1 MTISETQY
9 HAYADAF
16 SERVSAVVESAS
28 QLSAFS
34 ARLAAANL
42 TADRIVTTGDLA
54 GLPILSKDDVL
65 ELQRATPPFGGM
77 LAPGADVSRIFQSPG
92 PLYEPQL
99 SGVDPWR
106 WAPALRAAGFGETDT
121 VLNCFGYHLS
131 PAGAM
136 FDEGS
141 RAVGASVVP
150 AGIGSGDL
158 QARAICDLPIT
169 AYTGLPSYLKALID
183 KYETL
188 GFERIRWTIER
199 AVVTAEPLPDS
210 LRAELNTYVPVV
222 KMAYG
227 TAETGL
233 LGYEDEPGAGLVV
246 PDDVLVE
253 ICDLTI
259 DEPITDG
266 EGQIVVT
273 LFRPEYPLIRFG
285 TGDISAW
292 IDGGDGRP
300 RLAGILGRVGQAV
313 KVRGMFLHPAQAVR
327 AVGAAA
333 GVAAFRLVVDRVEH
347 RDSLR
352 CEIVIEPSSQS
363 LAVVD
368 DVTSRIR
375 QELRFACE
383 VVAVDALPAGSDT
396 IVDERDWS

>member
-1 MTISETQY
+1 MNISDTQY
-9 HAYADAF
+9 QAYADAF
-16 SERVSAVVESAS
+16 SERVCAVVESAA

-34 ARLAAANL
+34 ARLVAANL
-42 TADRIVTTGDLA
+42 TADRIVTTRDLA
-54 GLPILSKDDVL
+54 GLPILSKDDLL
-65 ELQRATPPFGGM
+65 ELQRTTPPFGGM
-77 LAPGADVSRIFQSPG
+77 LAPDAYVSRIFQSPG

-106 WAPALRAAGFGETDT
+106 WAPALRAAGFNETDT
-121 VLNCFGYHLS
+121 VLNCFSYHLS

-141 RAVGASVVP
+141 RAIGARVVP
-150 AGIGSGDL
+150 GGIGSADL
-158 QARAICDLPIT
+158 QARAISDLPIT

-183 KYETL
+183 TFKSL
-188 GFERIRWTIER
+188 GLERERWTIER

-210 LRAELNTYVPVV
+210 LRAELNAYVTEV

-227 TAETGL
+227 SAETGL
-233 LGYEDEPGAGLVV
+233 LGYEDEPGAGLVI
-246 PDDVLVE
+246 PEDVLIE
-253 ICDLTI
+253 ICDLSSG
-259 DEPITDG
+259 EPVVRG

-313 KVRGMFLHPAQAVR
+313 KVRGMFLHPAQANR
-327 AVGAAA
+327 AVHSAP
-333 GVAAFRLVVDRVEH
+333 GVSGFRMVIGRVEH

-363 LAVVD
+363 QAVVA

-375 QELRFACE
+375 QELRFSCE
-383 VVAVDALPAGSDT
+383 VEAVEALPAGSDT

>member
-16 SERVSAVVESAS
+16 SERVCAVVESAS

-42 TADRIVTTGDLA
+42 TAEGISTTGDLA
-54 GLPILSKDDVL
+54 SLPILSKDDVL

-77 LAPGADVSRIFQSPG
+77 LAPDTHVSRIFQSPG

-106 WAPALRAAGFGETDT
+106 WAPALEAAGFGETDT

-141 RAVGASVVP
+141 RAVGAIVVP
-150 AGIGSGDL
+150 GGIGSGDL

-183 KYETL
+183 KYESL
-188 GFERIRWTIER
+188 GLQRERWTIER

-210 LRAELNTYVPVV
+210 LRAELNAYVPVV

-253 ICDLTI
+253 ICDLTSG
-259 DEPITDG
+259 EPISEG

-352 CEIVIEPSSQS
+352 CEIVIEPSNQS
-363 LAVVD
+363 LAVVA